1 MQRRDGAVEGTAT
14 QLAVEDRLLGSLL
27 GWSLGEACSLRFGGE
42 HLPTAGEVEVVLS
55 DQAPLAHGSAT
66 AAAVLRASRL
76 LEDPEVPTR
85 FGDVDTASVVVPA
98 DAVPN
103 ALAARGD
110 IELLERVTSS
120 VPTTCPCPGG
130 ALQFMQ
136 IAVCR
141 LATASE
147 SDGDVAG
154 QLRFAAAS
162 LPRGALRET
171 VEEAVTSGSV
181 QQRPRTLARE
191 LVVEDPT
198 STVAYG
204 LIAFLGGPTSF
215 ERATTHAVR
224 LPAEHDGA
232 AAVAGALV
240 GATVGAMQLPATLL
254 GRLVGYRELVA
265 LGRRLLAVHRRSSG
279 SSSK

>member
-1 MQRRDGAVEGTAT
+1 MNDEAT

-27 GWSLGEACSLRFGGE
+27 GWSLGEACSLRFDGE
-42 HLPTAGEVEVVLS
+42 HLPTAGEVEVVLG
-55 DQAPLAHGSAT
+55 DLAPLAPASAT
-66 AAAVLRASRL
+66 AAAAVRASEL
-76 LEDPEVPTR
+76 LQDPEVLVR
-85 FGDVDTASVVVPA
+85 FGDPDTSRVVVPA

-110 IELLERVTSS
+110 VALLEAVTSS
-120 VPTTCPCPGG
+120 VPSTRSWRGD
-130 ALQFMQ
+130 ALRFMQ

-141 LATASE
+141 LATAPE
-147 SDGDVAG
+147 SDSDVAG
-154 QLRFAAAS
+154 QLRFAAGS
-162 LPRGALRET
+162 LSPGALRET
-171 VEEAVTSGSV
+171 VEGAVTSGSV
-181 QQRPRTLARE
+181 QQLPRTLARE

-204 LIAFLGGPTSF
+204 LIAFLGGPSSF
-215 ERATTHAVR
+215 ERATRHAVR
-224 LPAEHDGA
+224 LPAEQPGA

-240 GATVGAMQLPATLL
+240 GATVGALQLPATLL
-254 GRLVGYRELVA
+254 GRLVGYRELLA

>member
-1 MQRRDGAVEGTAT
+1 MQRLVGAVEGTAT

-42 HLPTAGEVEVVLS
+42 HLPTAGEVELVLG
-55 DQAPLAHGSAT
+55 DQAPLAPGSAT

-76 LEDPEVPTR
+76 LEDPEVSTS
-85 FGDVDTASVVVPA
+85 FGGLDTASVVVPA
-98 DAVPN
+98 DAVPD
-103 ALAARGD
+103 ALAARGVV
-110 IELLERVTSS
+110 ELLERVTSS
-120 VPTTCPCPGG
+120 VPSTRPWPGG
-130 ALQFMQ
+130 ALRFMQ

-141 LATASE
+141 LATASG
-147 SDGDVAG
+147 SDDDVAG

-162 LPRGALRET
+162 LPPGALRET

-198 STVAYG
+198 STLAYG
-204 LIAFLGGPTSF
+204 LIAFLGGPSSF
-215 ERATTHAVR
+215 EGATRHAVR
-224 LPAEHDGA
+224 LPAEQPGA

-240 GATVGAMQLPATLL
+240 GATVGARQLPATLL
-254 GRLVGYRELVA
+254 GRLVGYRELLA
-265 LGRRLLAVHRRSSG
+265 LGRRLLAVHWRSSG